1 MQSNAWLTPQKISN
15 KIKDT
20 QFMCVEKVN
29 YAHDKLFPGQT
40 IFGGARNRLDTKVDV
55 SSVK

>member
-29 YAHDKLFPGQT
+29 YAHDKLFPGPNN
-40 IFGGARNRLDTKVDV
+40 FWGGQKPT
-55 SSVK
+55 